1 MSFYKT
7 LFRIQN
13 LKKSIRDIEAIK
25 LEDLKDVPWCSIHV
39 QEDLEDLKSRIEFN

>member
-39 QEDLEDLKSRIEFN
+39 QGDLENLKNRLEFN

>member
-7 LFRIQN
+7 LFGIQN

-25 LEDLKDVPWCSIHV
+25 LEDLKDVPWRSIHV
-39 QEDLEDLKSRIEFN
+39 QGDLENLKNRLEFN